1 MKTPKTPKTHPAI
14 LLLALIG
21 SLTGCA
27 GNRAAH
33 HPGGAGNTPAPPL
46 TALDLLRQHDR
57 QTTWEPVSEV
67 RADLDHD
74 GVVDY
79 ALRGLRKDRVVVG
92 IVKGPLAAASRTWIL
107 TFPWGKEG
115 QDSLCSSRVKIE
127 AEDLDDSATAGA
139 AKPARSAQ
147 KPVKGG
153 KGKGI
158 SLYDDRCDAFHIY
171 WSAEERKFAW
181 WRL

>member
-1 MKTPKTPKTHPAI
+1 MKTHHKIP
-14 LLLALIG
+14 LVFLSLIG
-21 SLTGCA
+21 AQLVLAGCA

-33 HPGGAGNTPAPPL
+33 HPGSTPPPAL
-46 TALDLLRQHDR
+46 TAFDLLRQHDR
-57 QTTWEPVSEV
+57 QTAWEPVSEV

-74 GVVDY
+74 GVADY

-107 TFPWGKEG
+107 TFPWGKEN
-115 QDSLCSSRVKIE
+115 QDSLCSSKVKIE

-139 AKPARSAQ
+139 KTARSPHKPA
-147 KPVKGG
+147 V
-153 KGKGI
+153 KGKGL

-171 WSAEERKFAW
+171 WNAEERKFSW